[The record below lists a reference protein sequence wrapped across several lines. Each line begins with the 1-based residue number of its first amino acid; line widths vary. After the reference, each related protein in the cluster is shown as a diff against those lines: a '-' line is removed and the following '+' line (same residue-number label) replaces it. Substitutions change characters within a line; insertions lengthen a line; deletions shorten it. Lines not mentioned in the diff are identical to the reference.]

1 MSSTTTLGMNAG
13 DWAHRPLGQRTV
25 EYTERDAILYA
36 LAVGAS
42 HEQLDLVFEDQLRV
56 LPTFAMTLCQWA
68 PDILAGA
75 GAFDTRSVHGSQI
88 LQVHKPLPRSGAIEL
103 NASVGN
109 VWDKGKAAI
118 FEVIVESEY
127 FTGTWSIFAPGF
139 GGYGG
144 ERGPGRD
151 PEVDRGQ
158 PREIPLETFP
168 SQAALYR
175 LTGDLHPI
183 HIDPKAAEGIGAPR
197 PILHGLA
204 TLAAA
209 TIPLAESQGAHPAD
223 LVHLAGRFTGQV
235 FPGDHLT
242 IRSWT
247 DGSFDVARGE
257 DVVVSGG
264 EARFS

>member
-1 MSSTTTLGMNAG
+1 MNAG
-13 DWAHRPLGQRTV
+13 DWAHRPLGERTV
-25 EYTERDAILYA
+25 EYTELDAILYA

-56 LPTFAMTLCQWA
+56 LPTFAMTQCQWA
-68 PDILAGA
+68 PDILANA
-75 GAFDTRSVHGSQI
+75 GAFDTRAVHGSQI
-88 LQVHKPLPRSGAIEL
+88 LEVHAPLPKAGALEL
-103 NASVGN
+103 SASVGN
-109 VWDKGKAAI
+109 VWDKGKAAV

-139 GGYGG
+139 GGFGG
-144 ERGPGRD
+144 DRGPGRE
-151 PEVDRGQ
+151 PEVERDEPTQ
-158 PREIPLETFP
+158 ISLHTFP

-209 TIPLAESQGAHPAD
+209 TLPLAEAHGAHPAD
-223 LVHLAGRFTGQV
+223 LTYLEGRFSGQV
-235 FPGDHLT
+235 FPGDDLQ
-242 IRSWT
+242 INNWE
-247 DGSFDVARGE
+247 DGEFNVARGD
-257 DVVVSGG
+257 DVVISGG
-264 EARFS
+264 KARFK

>member
-1 MSSTTTLGMNAG
+1 MSGSTLGMSAG

-25 EYTERDAILYA
+25 EYTEKDAILYA
-36 LAVGAS
+36 LAVGVS

-56 LPTFAMTLCQWA
+56 LPTFALTLCQWA
-68 PDILAGA
+68 PDILAEA

-88 LQVHKPLPRSGAIEL
+88 LEVHKPLPPSGSIEL

-109 VWDKGKAAI
+109 VWDKGKAAV

-139 GGYGG
+139 GGFGG
-144 ERGPGRD
+144 ERGPGRE
-151 PEVDRGQ
+151 PEQDRGA
-158 PREIPLETFP
+158 PTEIPLKTFP

-175 LTGDLHPI
+175 LTGDRHPI
-183 HIDPKAAEGIGAPR
+183 HIDPKAAEGIGASR
-197 PILHGLA
+197 PILQGLA

-209 TIPLAESQGAHPAD
+209 TIPLAESQGAHAAD
-223 LVHLAGRFTGQV
+223 LTYLTGRFTGQV

-242 IRSWT
+242 IRSWQ
-247 DGSFDVARGE
+247 DGTFDLARGE
-257 DVVVSGG
+257 EIVVSGG
-264 EARFS
+264 AARFS